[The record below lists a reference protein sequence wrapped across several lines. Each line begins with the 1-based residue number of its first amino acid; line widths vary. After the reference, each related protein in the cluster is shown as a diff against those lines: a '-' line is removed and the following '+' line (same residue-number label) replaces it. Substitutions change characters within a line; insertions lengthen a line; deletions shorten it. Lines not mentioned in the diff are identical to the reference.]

1 MAGDKYRLPGPLQLD
16 AGVARRR
23 AAKLVMNRH
32 GLRLIHDRRAA
43 RPETRAVIGILVV
56 RRPVSFVE
64 ATEPFECGSAGQEK
78 GTRAEIDLPLEIV
91 FGSRRIAAASIGLA
105 RSVRPDD
112 GPGLL
117 KTAVGKHELSA
128 HGAD

>member
-32 GLRLIHDRRAA
+32 GLRLIHDREAV

-64 ATEPFECGSAGQEK
+64 ATESFECRPAREEK
-78 GTRAEIDLPLEIV
+78 GTRAEIDAPLEIV
-91 FGSRRIAAASIGLA
+91 FGSRGIVSAPIGL
-105 RSVRPDD
+105 
-112 GPGLL
+112 
-117 KTAVGKHELSA
+117 
-128 HGAD
+128 

>member
-32 GLRLIHDRRAA
+32 GFRLIHDRAA
-43 RPETRAVIGILVV
+43 ELPETRAVIGVLVV

-64 ATEPFECGSAGQEK
+64 AAESFEGRPSRNRPAARNCIREPPDRFRVHTPRTIRP
-78 GTRAEIDLPLEIV
+78 TR
-91 FGSRRIAAASIGLA
+91 
-105 RSVRPDD
+105 
-112 GPGLL
+112 
-117 KTAVGKHELSA
+117 
-128 HGAD
+128 